1 MNITLIAASEL
12 DASLQSTW
20 RALQASHPALRS
32 PYFAP
37 EFTLAVAAV
46 QPDVRIAVLEDG
58 ARVVGF
64 FPHQAR
70 WRIGRPVGAPL
81 SDHHGVVCAPDTPWD
96 WQALLRASRLASWH
110 FDHLPREQ
118 APHGGVCIAADSPG
132 MDLSRGMTAY
142 LDARR
147 ASGVRS
153 LAEFER
159 KARKLA
165 REVGPL
171 RFEAHTQDPQVLA
184 TVLHLKSQQC
194 RRTGVH
200 DFFARPW
207 TRALVESIGSL
218 QHPHFAGRLS
228 ALYAGDQLVGAHL
241 GMRSATVWHWWFPVY
256 SHAMAPYSPG
266 AQLLLH
272 VAHAAADAGCGL
284 LDLGKGDD
292 AYKRSFADCSLP
304 LAEGWVAA
312 RPALTFAWL
321 AGRDAARRWA
331 KTSSLTQPLRVL
343 RKRLRMSARPLP
355 PPALP

>member
-12 DASLQSTW
+12 DAGLQSTW

-46 QPDVRIAVLEDG
+46 QSDVRIAVLEDG

-81 SDHHGVVCAPDTPWD
+81 SDHHGVVCAPGTHWD
-96 WQALLRASRLASWH
+96 WQALLRASRLASWR
-110 FDHLPREQ
+110 FDHLPSEQ
-118 APHGGVCIAADSPG
+118 APQGGVCIAADSPAL
-132 MDLSRGMTAY
+132 DLSRGMAAY

-153 LAEFER
+153 LGEFER

-171 RFEAHTQDPQVLA
+171 RFEAHTQDAQVLA

-194 RRTGVH
+194 RRTGVQ

-207 TRALVESIGSL
+207 TRALVEHIGTL
-218 QHPHFAGRLS
+218 QHPNFAGRLS

-272 VAHAAADAGCGL
+272 VAQAAADAGCGL

-292 AYKRSFADCSLP
+292 AYKRTFADCSLP

-312 RPALTFAWL
+312 RPTLTFAWL
-321 AGRDAARRWA
+321 TGRDAARRWV

-343 RKRLRMSARPLP
+343 RKRLRMSARLP
-355 PPALP
+355 RPAAPS

>member
-12 DASLQSTW
+12 DAGLQSTW

-46 QPDVRIAVLEDG
+46 QSDVRIAVLEDG

-81 SDHHGVVCAPDTPWD
+81 SDHHGVVCAPGTHWD
-96 WQALLRASRLASWH
+96 WQALLRASRLASWR
-110 FDHLPREQ
+110 FDHLPSEQ
-118 APHGGVCIAADSPG
+118 APQDGVCIAADSPAL
-132 MDLSRGMTAY
+132 DLSRGMAAY

-153 LAEFER
+153 LGEFER

-171 RFEAHTQDPQVLA
+171 RFEAHTQDAQVLA

-194 RRTGVH
+194 RRTGVQ

-207 TRALVESIGSL
+207 TRALVEHIGTL
-218 QHPHFAGRLS
+218 QHPNFAGRLS

-272 VAHAAADAGCGL
+272 VAQAAADAGCGL

-292 AYKRSFADCSLP
+292 AYKRTFADCSLP

-312 RPALTFAWL
+312 RPTLTFAWL
-321 AGRDAARRWA
+321 TGRDAARRWV

-343 RKRLRMSARPLP
+343 RKRLRMSARLP
-355 PPALP
+355 RPAAPS